1 MPATLDAPTGAGRW
15 KERLDDPLNRLYR
28 YPLARL
34 IVRRLVVTPV
44 TPNEVSWI
52 QPLFAAAAGV
62 LVASDD
68 QGRLLL
74 GALLFEVRSV
84 LDCVDGTLARATKHV
99 TPGGHVIDG
108 VADWLGTILLYTG
121 IFFHFH
127 LHPPPPGAWSR
138 FLSVDAVLVLAL
150 AQGGVRSLA
159 ADHYK
164 RKYVSVFERGRD
176 EAIAAIGQ
184 RAAAAAGAP
193 FLARADAILGRAEHL
208 VFEHERFGAQTAARA
223 AERTRSLRAREGSPA
238 CRAIAVLWS
247 VSNGDAFLSL
257 VVLSIALGRMWE
269 VQLFFAT
276 AGVAWIGLVIL
287 LNARFARGDPERR

>member
-1 MPATLDAPTGAGRW
+1 MRAPEDPPATRW

-34 IVRRLVVTPV
+34 IVRRLVATPV

-52 QPLFAAAAGV
+52 QPLFAAAAGG

-68 QGRLLL
+68 RGRLLL
-74 GALLFEVRSV
+74 GAALFEIRSV

-99 TPGGHVIDG
+99 TPGGHVVDG
-108 VADWLGTILLYTG
+108 VADWLGTALLYAG
-121 IFFHFH
+121 IFVHFH

-150 AQGGVRSLA
+150 AQGALRSFA

-164 RKYVSVFERGRD
+164 RKYVSVFEHGQD
-176 EAIAAIGQ
+176 EAVASLGQ
-184 RAAAAAGAP
+184 RARAAGAGAP
-193 FLARADAILGRAEHL
+193 FFTRADALLGRAGHL
-208 VFEHERFGAQTAARA
+208 IFEHERFDAEATGRA
-223 AERTRSLRAREGSPA
+223 ADRVLRLRAREGSPA
-238 CRAIAVLWS
+238 CRAIAMLWS

-257 VVLSIALGRMWE
+257 VVLSLVLDRLWE
-269 VQLFFAT
+269 AQLFFAT
-276 AGVAWIGLVIL
+276 AGVAWIGLVIV
-287 LNARFARGDPERR
+287 LNARFARGAPLLR